1 MISKRIPDLENY
13 MHTTADRWRWA
24 SAVGTDTP
32 DIVAM
37 AQDHFGNETDGI
49 FVNDPI
55 EYSRNVTIAIV
66 NQFYNP
72 RAELMSVA
80 RDMNTKQLL
89 GYTWAV
95 RGERAMWSREEMIS
109 IRIAHVDQTLSARE
123 RVFMCSQMIRMWEK
137 WARACE
143 INIIV
148 SSSIRGDQQGF
159 LKLHEAAGY
168 VLKGSIGYKRLSTVL
183 MDTEQVPDMGTITD
197 KNTSYD
203 PSKYTEAGKE
213 HSISTKEFRAAG

>member
-24 SAVGTDTP
+24 PAVGTDTP
-32 DIVAM
+32 DVVAM
-37 AQDHFGNETDGI
+37 AQDHFGVETDGV

-55 EYSRNVTIAIV
+55 EYSRNVMIAIV

-72 RAELMSVA
+72 RAELVSVA
-80 RDMNTKQLL
+80 RDVETKKLL
-89 GYTWAV
+89 GYTWAI
-95 RGERAMWSREEMIS
+95 RGDRAMWSKEEMIS
-109 IRIAHVDQTLSARE
+109 IRIAHIDQSLSARE
-123 RVFMCSQMIRMWEK
+123 RVFMCAQMIRMWEK

-143 INIIV
+143 VKIIV
-148 SSSIRGDQQGF
+148 SSTIRNDQQGF

-168 VLKGSIGYKRLSTVL
+168 VLKGSIGYKRLNTII
-183 MDTEQVPDMGTITD
+183 MDTEEVPEMGSINQ

-203 PSKYTEAGKE
+203 PAKYTENGKE
-213 HSISTKEFRAAG
+213 HSVSSKENRAAG